1 MTPKETVMIDTHT
14 HIYTKEFSEDIDI
27 VIARAIES
35 GVKKILLPN
44 VDVGS
49 LQQIDELCRRY
60 EGVCYPM
67 YGLHPTDMTKN
78 YKQELETIFTFA
90 EQKGN
95 MVGVGEIG
103 LDLYWSEELR
113 YEQEQAFRWQVDYAI
128 KHQKAMSIHIRN
140 AFDMFWQIMDDYN
153 PKDIRGVLHC
163 FSGTSEDAYI
173 VITEFPNLL
182 IGVNG
187 TITYKKS
194 TLPDIFREHVP
205 LDRVVIE
212 TDAPYLSPVPNR
224 GKRNEPSN
232 LVYVCE
238 CLAQIYHVEAQEISQ
253 KTDENACSMYKIPI

>member
-1 MTPKETVMIDTHT
+1 M
-14 HIYTKEFSEDIDI
+14 
-27 VIARAIES
+27 
-35 GVKKILLPN
+35 KKILLPN

-128 KHQKAMSIHIRN
+128 KHQKPMSIHIRN

-212 TDAPYLSPVPNR
+212 TDAPYLSPVPFR
-224 GKRNEPSN
+224 GKRNETS
-232 LVYVCE
+232 YVKRVAVR
-238 CLAQIYHVEAQEISQ
+238 LAELYDTEIGEVEQQ
-253 KTDENACSMYKIPI
+253 TTLNALKVFKIP